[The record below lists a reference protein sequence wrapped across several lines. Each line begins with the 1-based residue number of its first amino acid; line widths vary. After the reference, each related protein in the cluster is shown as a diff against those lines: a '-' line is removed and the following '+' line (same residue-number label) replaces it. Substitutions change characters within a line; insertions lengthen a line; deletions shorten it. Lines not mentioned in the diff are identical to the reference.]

1 MMAGFFYG
9 PNPEWNVLV
18 DLFSA
23 AIAYRHLAGNNCSF
37 GLDVTKKCPM
47 TQDEVVEA
55 FIGQSLGTYWS

>member
-1 MMAGFFYG
+1 M
-9 PNPEWNVLV
+9 LV

-23 AIAYRHLAGNNCSF
+23 AIVYRHLAGNNCSF

-55 FIGQSLGTYWS
+55 FIGQLLGTYWS